1 MSLTI
6 AQKGNKDGFVKPGEL
21 VEMRAGTD
29 LSLQDRRVFN
39 LLIENAWSEIGENV
53 THSIPIA
60 MLRGPRHKGAER
72 VSESVSTLMSTLVE
86 IPVTLNGEPAVY
98 KTQLLGPT
106 TQVLD
111 EDSPKALLA
120 YSFPEGL
127 RGIIKD
133 SRYWGRIKAW
143 LMFHFTS
150 KYALALYEAVCL
162 RINLRVNEQTFGV
175 DDFRELLGVEKNQYP
190 GFPQLKQKVLSPAVA
205 EVNALSDFT
214 VQIHALREGGM
225 QRGTLTGF
233 LLAWEKKPAD
243 EWRATLDELGRSKI
257 GRQARIKGTVENM
270 MQPDFETKAGA

>member
-143 LMFHFTS
+143 VMFHFTS

-162 RINLRVNEQTFGV
+162 RINLRVNEQAFGV

>member
-106 TQVLD
+106 TQVID

>member
-39 LLIENAWSEIGENV
+39 LLIENAWSAIGENV

-106 TQVLD
+106 TQVID

-143 LMFHFTS
+143 VMFHFTS

-162 RINLRVNEQTFGV
+162 RINLRVNEQAFGV
-175 DDFRELLGVEKNQYP
+175 NDFRELLGVEKNQYP

-214 VQIHALREGGM
+214 VQIHALREGG
-225 QRGTLTGF
+225 TLTGF

-243 EWRATLDELGRSKI
+243 EGLATLDELGRSKI

-270 MQPDFETKAGA
+270 MQPDFKTKAGA

>member
-6 AQKGNKDGFVKPGEL
+6 AQKKNGEGFVKPGEL
-21 VEMRAGTD
+21 VEMRAGAD

-39 LLIENAWSEIGENV
+39 LLIENAWSEISENKA
-53 THSIPIA
+53 HSIPIA

-72 VSESVSTLMSTLVE
+72 VSASVSTLMSTLVE

-106 TQVLD
+106 TQVID

-127 RGIIKD
+127 REIIKD

-143 LMFHFTS
+143 VMFHFTS

-162 RINLRVNEQTFGV
+162 RANLRVSEQEFSV
-175 DDFRELLGVEKNQYP
+175 EDFRELIGVEKDKYR
-190 GFPQLKQKVLSPAVA
+190 GFPQLKQKVLSPAIA

-214 VQIHALREGGM
+214 VEIRALREGGM

-233 LLAWEKKPAD
+233 LLSWEKKPAD
-243 EWRATLDELGRSKI
+243 EWRAVMDELGRSKV
-257 GRQARIKGTVENM
+257 GRIARIKGTVENM
-270 MQPDFETKAGA
+270 IQPGSETKAGP

>member
-106 TQVLD
+106 TQVID

-143 LMFHFTS
+143 VMFHFTS

-190 GFPQLKQKVLSPAVA
+190 GFPQLKQKVLAPAVA

>member
-106 TQVLD
+106 TQVVD

-143 LMFHFTS
+143 VMFHFTS

-162 RINLRVNEQTFGV
+162 RINLRVNEQAFGV

-214 VQIHALREGGM
+214 VQIHTLREGGM

-233 LLAWEKKPAD
+233 LLAWEKKPAN